1 MPQTRLSNYWCSNIY
16 LQKEAATAQNQFMK
30 GLAKYIDTD
39 VKFLGTFTG
48 VNPDGATLTTNLEMK
63 VSSGPLASE
72 TVICTDPAGGDGE
85 AAQQHFRKGPRV
97 FPYRHRLCRRSDRL
111 SDHLHPAQHHLGE

>member
-63 VSSGPLASE
+63 VNSGPLASE

-85 AAQQHFRKGPRV
+85 AFWI
-97 FPYRHRLCRRSDRL
+97 
-111 SDHLHPAQHHLGE
+111 